1 MNAKTTAASGAP
13 KAQEVCIDL
22 PGESVQC
29 WRSSDNIKVVLRKHR
44 DVFFDIHL
52 TPGASYTV
60 ESVQEFYCARDKKL
74 MKRATF
80 KDGER
85 LHLWVGREF
94 NGILQLKAGAKILST
109 FEPNKLDTKTS
120 GADPKSKPEPLM
132 IILGKKELQGPL
144 ACTRTDPFGVS
155 NAQGIFKPMFDPK
168 MSFLKAY
175 GTEFDYQY
183 TQQQPE
189 IRDYAC
195 VTEALAVEI
204 QPQVVRQLDS
214 GVAVEGTID
223 QVFVPPKPNV
233 KKSDLYAAM
242 GAAAG
247 YISGS
252 DTITANWF
260 KESAGY
266 FQEHWKKMDKI
277 LMRVRIE
284 KKVNGKYRVLF
295 KGRPLTRVVSQ
306 LLGAAGNAKVAHQRV
321 PLGSPSSAFIDGGFG
336 KTGKAG
342 YGGIKRMMLTT
353 SENFRGGVKIQII
366 GTVIDLIGDANAV
379 YFDEK
384 GSRDLSE
391 FLGRAGISIAK
402 AGATAALGSAF
413 AAIGV
418 AAATF
423 FVGAGALPVVLA
435 VGVVIGGYIV
445 AATIV
450 DKIDSYFS
458 IKDSVADWAR

>member
-1 MNAKTTAASGAP
+1 MNAKTQTAST
-13 KAQEVCIDL
+13 AQEVCIDL

-52 TPGASYTV
+52 TPGAFYTIQS
-60 ESVQEFYCARDKKL
+60 EQDFYCPRDKKL
-74 MKRATF
+74 TKRVTF
-80 KDGER
+80 QDGER
-85 LHLWVGREF
+85 LHIWVGREF
-94 NGILQLKAGAKILST
+94 KGDLLLKSGNKLLST
-109 FEPNKLDTKTS
+109 FQPNKLDTKTYGS
-120 GADPKSKPEPLM
+120 DPKSKPEPLM
-132 IILGKKELQGPL
+132 VILGKKELAAPL
-144 ACTRTDPFGVS
+144 ACTRSDPFGVS

-168 MSFLKAY
+168 MSFLKSY
-175 GTEFDYQY
+175 GTDFDYQH

-189 IRDYAC
+189 IKEYAC
-195 VTEALAVEI
+195 IAEALAAEI
-204 QPQVVRQLDS
+204 QPQVRKQLDT
-214 GVAVEGTID
+214 GVTVEGTID
-223 QVFVPPKPNV
+223 QVFVQPKPDV
-233 KKSDLYAAM
+233 KKSDLYAAI
-242 GAAAG
+242 GTAAG
-247 YISGS
+247 YISGN
-252 DTITANWF
+252 DTLTANWF

-266 FQEHWKKMDKI
+266 LQEHWKKMDKI

-284 KKVNGKYRVLF
+284 KKVNGMYRVLF

-306 LLGAAGNAKVAHQRV
+306 LLGAAGVAKVAHQRV
-321 PLGSPSSAFIDGGFG
+321 PLGSASSAFIDGGFG
-336 KTGKAG
+336 RTGKAG
-342 YGGIKRMMLTT
+342 YGGLKRLMFTT

-366 GTVIDLIGDANAV
+366 GTVIDLIGDANSV

-384 GSRDLSE
+384 GSKDLSE
-391 FLGRAGISIAK
+391 FLGRAGVSIAK

-423 FVGAGALPVVLA
+423 FIGAGALPVVLA
-435 VGVVIGGYIV
+435 VGVVIGGYIL

-458 IKDSVADWAR
+458 IKDTVADWAR

>member
-1 MNAKTTAASGAP
+1 MNAKTATPSP
-13 KAQEVCIDL
+13 LKSQEVCIDL

-29 WRSSDNIKVVLRKHR
+29 WRSSDNIRVVLRKHR

-60 ESVQEFYCARDKKL
+60 ESVQEFYCPRDKKL
-74 MKRATF
+74 VKRATF
-80 KDGER
+80 QDGER
-85 LHLWVGREF
+85 FHLWVGREF
-94 NGILQLKAGAKILST
+94 QGTLVLKSSSKVLST
-109 FEPNKLDTKTS
+109 FEPNKLDTKKY
-120 GADPKSKPEPLM
+120 GADPKVKPEPLM
-132 IILGKKELQGPL
+132 VIFGKKELAGPL
-144 ACTRTDPFGVS
+144 ACTRDDPFGVS

-175 GTEFDYQY
+175 GTEFDYQHS
-183 TQQQPE
+183 QQQPE

-195 VTEALAVEI
+195 VTEALAAEI
-204 QPQVVRQLDS
+204 QPQVVKQLDS
-214 GVAVEGTID
+214 GSAVEGTIE
-223 QVFVPPKPNV
+223 QVFIQPKPGLQ
-233 KKSDLYAAM
+233 KSDLYSAM

-252 DTITANWF
+252 EVLTANWF

-266 FQEHWKKMDKI
+266 FQEHWRKMDKI

-306 LLGAAGNAKVAHQRV
+306 VFSATATAKVIHKRV
-321 PLGSPSSAFIDGGFG
+321 PLGSPTSAFIDGGFG

-342 YGGIKRMMLTT
+342 YGGIKRLMLTT

-366 GTVIDLIGDANAV
+366 GTIIDLIGDANAV

-384 GSRDLSE
+384 GSKDLSE
-391 FLGRAGISIAK
+391 FLGRAGVSIAK

-418 AAATF
+418 AAAAF

-435 VGVVIGGYIV
+435 VGVVIGGYIL
-445 AATIV
+445 AATVV
-450 DKIDSYFS
+450 DKIDSYFN
-458 IKDSVADWAR
+458 IKDSVAEWAR